1 MNKLVKSGRVA
12 MIFIL
17 LVVMLAVYLVFLYK
31 LQIIQGEEYYNR
43 SNETTTEERRVTAS
57 RGNILDRYGRVLVSN
72 KECYNLTIDTAKLF
86 ASEDPNSTILELI
99 EMVEAFGDSYTDD
112 LPITTEPPFEYDPNM
127 TDIQRTMLE
136 AYFKDATRVKE
147 FKAAGISEPA
157 MTLTTATPLRRCAKL
172 RDCAIPSTS
181 AIPSTL
187 RTMYS
192 SRMPAWS

>member
-86 ASEDPNSTILELI
+86 AS
-99 EMVEAFGDSYTDD
+99 
-112 LPITTEPPFEYDPNM
+112 
-127 TDIQRTMLE
+127 
-136 AYFKDATRVKE
+136 
-147 FKAAGISEPA
+147 
-157 MTLTTATPLRRCAKL
+157 
-172 RDCAIPSTS
+172 
-181 AIPSTL
+181 
-187 RTMYS
+187 
-192 SRMPAWS
+192 